1 MVCVYKNFQDTSK
14 KYCYFIRICKRN
26 HWSLQA
32 HGFFNKF
39 LTNSTV
45 VSDAFRSIS
54 LISWMWLNFL
64 LMGSDHFSV
73 WPCCRLTF
81 FVNGLV
87 VSDMIWTGIFHPFW
101 VSRTPICV
109 RPKITRAHSLAPS
122 LRPIWNFSS
131 LSSWYDAVNE
141 IRWSYQYF
149 FGWLVLEESASRS
162 KQ

>member
-14 KYCYFIRICKRN
+14 KYCYFIRVCKRN

-45 VSDAFRSIS
+45 DWEAFRSIS

-64 LMGSDHFSV
+64 LMGSECSDHFSV

-109 RPKITRAHSLAPS
+109 RPKITRAHSRAPS

-131 LSSWYDAVNE
+131 LSSW
-141 IRWSYQYF
+141 
-149 FGWLVLEESASRS
+149 
-162 KQ
+162 